1 MFKKLTAIISTAI
14 LTVASLAVSVNADI
28 HLDTDSTP

>member
-14 LTVASLAVSVNADI
+14 LTVASLAASVNVDI
-28 HLDTDSTP
+28 RLDTDSTP